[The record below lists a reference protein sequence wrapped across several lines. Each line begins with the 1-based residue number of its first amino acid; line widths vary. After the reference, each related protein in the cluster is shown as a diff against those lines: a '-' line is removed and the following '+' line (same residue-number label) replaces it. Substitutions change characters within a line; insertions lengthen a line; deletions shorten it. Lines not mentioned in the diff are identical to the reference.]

1 MSTRIETY
9 RGFVYPWSIDHIG
22 HMNVQFYTGRF
33 DEASWHFLAHLGL
46 TPGFLKDNQRGLVAL
61 EQRSKYMQ
69 EVLVGSLLDIQT
81 ELLEI
86 KSKTIRYQHYMRNSE
101 SGEDV
106 ATMELIIAYI
116 DTVARKT
123 TPLPDLVIKR
133 AKAMMDV
140 S

>member
-1 MSTRIETY
+1 LSTRIETY

-33 DEASWHFLAHLGL
+33 DEASWHFLANLGL

-116 DTVARKT
+116 DTVARKA
-123 TPLPDLVIKR
+123 TPLPDLAIKR

-140 S
+140 R

>member
-33 DEASWHFLAHLGL
+33 DEASWHFLANLGL

-116 DTVARKT
+116 DTVARKA
-123 TPLPDLVIKR
+123 TPLPDLAIKR

-140 S
+140 R

>member
-33 DEASWHFLAHLGL
+33 DEASWHFLANLGL

-61 EQRSKYMQ
+61 EQCSKYMQ

-106 ATMELIIAYI
+106 ATMELVIAYI
-116 DTVARKT
+116 DTVARKAI
-123 TPLPDLVIKR
+123 PLPDLVIKR

>member
-1 MSTRIETY
+1 
-9 RGFVYPWSIDHIG
+9 
-22 HMNVQFYTGRF
+22 MNVQFYTGRF
-33 DEASWHFLAHLGL
+33 DEASWHFLANLGL

-116 DTVARKT
+116 DTVARKA
-123 TPLPDLVIKR
+123 TPLPDLAIKR

-140 S
+140 R